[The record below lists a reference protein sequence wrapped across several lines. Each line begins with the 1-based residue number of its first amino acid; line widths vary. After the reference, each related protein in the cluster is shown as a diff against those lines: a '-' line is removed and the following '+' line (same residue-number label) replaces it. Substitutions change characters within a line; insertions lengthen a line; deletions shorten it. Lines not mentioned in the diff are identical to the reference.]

1 MPGFGKHVTVNNI
14 VAIILAVIGLI
25 WFIHSVWRNCK
36 INRISTWP
44 KAQAIVLNAV
54 VEPINANAGN
64 LYIDPKT
71 IIPSTDKFAQ
81 YIPIIIYKYDIGN
94 QTYQS
99 DSIMYSGSRTYNA
112 FDTKILMGTMT
123 AGSPITVFY
132 NPNYPRESY
141 IYNGFKNYLGIVV
154 GLIFIC
160 VAIYL
165 LYKEHINIGQG
176 EETGMMK
183 VEETPSLTEYGT
195 ETKSNVSSK
204 KMSTSIKNPTA
215 KTSAKT
221 IGFRFNHNGF
231 Y

>member
-1 MPGFGKHVTVNNI
+1 MSGFGKHVTVNNI

-36 INRISTWP
+36 INRISAWP
-44 KAQAIVLNAV
+44 KAPAIVLNAV

-64 LYIDPKT
+64 LYMDPKT
-71 IIPSTDKFAQ
+71 IIPTTDKFTQ
-81 YIPIIIYKYDIGN
+81 YIPIIIYKYDVGN

-99 DSIMYSGSRTYNA
+99 DNIIYSGPRTYNA
-112 FDTKILMGTMT
+112 FDTKVLMGTMA
-123 AGSPITVFY
+123 AGSPITVYY

-141 IYNGFKNYLGIVV
+141 IYNGVKNYLGIVV

-165 LYKEHINIGQG
+165 LYREQTNIGSG
-176 EETGMMK
+176 EETGMMRTDR
-183 VEETPSLTEYGT
+183 TPSLTDVEPKV
-195 ETKSNVSSK
+195 ETTVLSK
-204 KMSTSIKNPTA
+204 KTSKTSIKNPTS
-215 KTSAKT
+215 KN
-221 IGFRFNHNGF
+221 ILRFNYNGF